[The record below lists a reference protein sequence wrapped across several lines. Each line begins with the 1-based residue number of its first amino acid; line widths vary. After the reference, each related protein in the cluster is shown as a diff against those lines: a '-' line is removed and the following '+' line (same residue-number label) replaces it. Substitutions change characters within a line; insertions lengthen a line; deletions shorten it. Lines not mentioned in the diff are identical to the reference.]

1 MAREDGFL
9 SRWSRLKKEA
19 SRQAP
24 PPPTEAEQAA
34 ARARI
39 DAFCAFFGVRAHA
52 LDTVW
57 GRTD

>member
-34 ARARI
+34 ARAAE
-39 DAFCAFFGVRAHA
+39 DG
-52 LDTVW
+52 LDR
-57 GRTD
+57 GRERTRGPRQHGSAQAR